1 MLNQTKTFT
10 HSPIV
15 IKPNIPPP
23 TMKLHPILNL
33 LLFTATTLALPTDQE
48 VEPTLDLS
56 TREPSS
62 SEVFARAGDDYPYKN
77 SCNTAHDIDPWNFYK
92 CECTSFVAWRINSVL
107 GIKFTNQYKK
117 QHWGNAELWDNAA
130 RASGV
135 KINKTPKKNAVAQTD
150 KSGSGLGHVAWV
162 KSVSKDGKKVTVEEY
177 NYHKDKYGVRTV
189 DKGEFENY
197 IHL

>member
-1 MLNQTKTFT
+1 M
-10 HSPIV
+10 
-15 IKPNIPPP
+15 KPTNILP
-23 TMKLHPILNL
+23 L
-33 LLFTATTLALPTDQE
+33 LLFTATTALAFPANQD
-48 VEPTLDLS
+48 VKPTLDLS
-56 TREPSS
+56 TRNSLIPRS
-62 SEVFARAGDDYPYKN
+62 GDDYPYKN

-162 KSVSKDGKKVTVEEY
+162 KSVSKDGRRLLWRSIITIKISMGCGRLIRGSFRIIFICRVGM
-177 NYHKDKYGVRTV
+177 NWMDGC
-189 DKGEFENY
+189 
-197 IHL
+197 

>member
-1 MLNQTKTFT
+1 M
-10 HSPIV
+10 
-15 IKPNIPPP
+15 KPTNILP
-23 TMKLHPILNL
+23 L
-33 LLFTATTLALPTDQE
+33 LLFTATTALAFPANQD
-48 VEPTLDLS
+48 VKPTLDLS
-56 TREPSS
+56 TRNSLIPRS
-62 SEVFARAGDDYPYKN
+62 GDDYPYKN

-189 DKGEFENY
+189 DKGEFQNY